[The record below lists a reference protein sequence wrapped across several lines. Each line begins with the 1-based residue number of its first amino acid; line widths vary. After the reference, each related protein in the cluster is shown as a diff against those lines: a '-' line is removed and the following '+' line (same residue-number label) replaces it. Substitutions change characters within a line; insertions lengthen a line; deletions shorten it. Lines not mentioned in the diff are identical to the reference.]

1 MTLKNLIDCLRPETN
16 IAIRDCVVYLCT
28 APAISCVLKPYYDH
42 EVAFI
47 NICTYNEDDNLAADL
62 MVFLGEASDDKLLNY
77 IDQYRFD
84 SFGECLDNKL
94 LDKDLR

>member
-16 IAIRDCVVYLCT
+16 IAVCNCDIYLCT
-28 APAISCVLKPYYDH
+28 APANSCVLKPYYDH

-47 NICTYNEDDNLAADL
+47 NICAHNDDDNLAADL
-62 MVFLGEASDDKLLNY
+62 MVFLVEASDDKTLNH

-84 SFGECLDNKL
+84 SFGECLDNKI